1 MKIKRS
7 ILIIFTFLILV
18 SSISAVDF
26 GFTLFNSTGILDEN
40 TMEFQQT
47 DRLTAWFRVDLEPY
61 VNFLIQGNSVFSYNN
76 GITLSADIERF
87 RLTGNIPSEIAGPTL
102 FSFAMGRIQTSDF
115 SGKVLSH
122 VVDGIRFKVTYPKAL
137 VTITAGYTG
146 LLLNPSSSIILN
158 NADATASAN
167 REDYLLGSPRII
179 GNLQILFPEII
190 TRQDLKFS
198 LVAQEDLRPLIET
211 GLPAEDRL
219 LIEEGEEEFTPGK
232 GGPVDTQYVGIG
244 LSGAISNIVYYNS
257 FFYLGTGRMLSYLD
271 DSSSGTG
278 SSYQYTQIS
287 SFLTGGG
294 IRLFFKQFLLS
305 RIALDFV
312 YASGDGD
319 QDATSIIEGNV
330 EGSYGTFTPIAGSP
344 ASLVFIPEPSN
355 IMYGQISYS
364 LKPLSQSKSG
374 ALQTL
379 QTMLL
384 ITPYFRSA
392 EGPISEPTVD
402 PGSANTNPYLG
413 TEIDAIINLR
423 PFSDL
428 GIGLQGGIFLPTKT
442 TGIFVAGSDTLRLLA
457 KLNLS
462 FSF

>member
-1 MKIKRS
+1 
-7 ILIIFTFLILV
+7 
-18 SSISAVDF
+18 
-26 GFTLFNSTGILDEN
+26 
-40 TMEFQQT
+40 
-47 DRLTAWFRVDLEPY
+47 
-61 VNFLIQGNSVFSYNN
+61 
-76 GITLSADIERF
+76 
-87 RLTGNIPSEIAGPTL
+87 
-102 FSFAMGRIQTSDF
+102 
-115 SGKVLSH
+115 
-122 VVDGIRFKVTYPKAL
+122 
-137 VTITAGYTG
+137 
-146 LLLNPSSSIILN
+146 
-158 NADATASAN
+158 
-167 REDYLLGSPRII
+167 
-179 GNLQILFPEII
+179 
-190 TRQDLKFS
+190 
-198 LVAQEDLRPLIET
+198 
-211 GLPAEDRL
+211 
-219 LIEEGEEEFTPGK
+219 
-232 GGPVDTQYVGIG
+232 
-244 LSGAISNIVYYNS
+244 
-257 FFYLGTGRMLSYLD
+257 MLSYLD

-355 IMYGQISYS
+355 IVYGQISYS
-364 LKPLSQSKSG
+364 LKPLSKGKSA

-402 PGSANTNPYLG
+402 PGSANTSPYLG

-423 PFSDL
+423 LFSDL

>member
-1 MKIKRS
+1 M
-7 ILIIFTFLILV
+7 
-18 SSISAVDF
+18 
-26 GFTLFNSTGILDEN
+26 
-40 TMEFQQT
+40 
-47 DRLTAWFRVDLEPY
+47 
-61 VNFLIQGNSVFSYNN
+61 
-76 GITLSADIERF
+76 
-87 RLTGNIPSEIAGPTL
+87 
-102 FSFAMGRIQTSDF
+102 
-115 SGKVLSH
+115 
-122 VVDGIRFKVTYPKAL
+122 
-137 VTITAGYTG
+137 
-146 LLLNPSSSIILN
+146 
-158 NADATASAN
+158 
-167 REDYLLGSPRII
+167 
-179 GNLQILFPEII
+179 FPEII

-211 GLPAEDRL
+211 GRAAEDKL
-219 LIEEGEEEFTPGK
+219 LIEEGEEDFSPGK

-287 SFLTGGG
+287 SFLTGAG

-319 QDATSIIEGNV
+319 QNATSIIEGNV

-364 LKPLSQSKSG
+364 LKPLSQGKSS

-392 EGPISEPTVD
+392 EGPISEPSVD
-402 PGSANTNPYLG
+402 PGPANNGPYLG

-457 KLNLS
+457 KLNIS